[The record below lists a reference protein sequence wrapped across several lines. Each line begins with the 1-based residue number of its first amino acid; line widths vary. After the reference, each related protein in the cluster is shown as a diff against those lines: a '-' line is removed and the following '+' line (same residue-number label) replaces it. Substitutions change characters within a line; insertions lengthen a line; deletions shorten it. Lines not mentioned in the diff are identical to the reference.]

1 MDITAFRVKYPE
13 FASASD
19 DTFIQVFLDAA
30 ADRIDSDYWGKY
42 YDQAHGLLAA
52 HLLAIA
58 PNGQFARLQSK
69 DGNTTYN
76 ADFEKLRQEV
86 TFADRVFF

>member
-1 MDITAFRVKYPE
+1 VDITAFRVKYPE
-13 FASASD
+13 FASASE
-19 DTFIQVFLDAA
+19 DTFVQVFLNAA
-30 ADRIDSDYWGKY
+30 AVRLNAAYWGDY
-42 YDQAHGLLAA
+42 YDQAHGLLTA

-76 ADFEKLRQEV
+76 TDFEKLRSEV